1 MDLLRL
7 LEKAPKKYSVADVQA
22 QKVDAVSVILE
33 ADLQELLTNQ
43 VKDRTAQLAAELK
56 HMKTRLAELEAD
68 RSNSGGIERA
78 AAEAALEAEA
88 KALEAQAAAE
98 LRAEQAE
105 AKLRSLE
112 TKPPGTGATPKLP
125 APGPDPARLEAEKR
139 LAELEKKLAEAE
151 KKAAEAEKKAAE
163 AEKKASGGPRIPAG
177 ADPAKLEAA
186 EKKLADSEK
195 KLADAEKKAAD
206 ADAKAKAAEAKAAGL
221 EADLAKAKSA
231 PPSGGAG
238 AAPADDGVPAEPAT
252 PDDHKKARRLV
263 DALLDDVVGEDEAK
277 AKASFGK
284 KSFRADFAKS
294 LETARKQYVKRV
306 KAHVRG
312 EKDHWDEAIEA
323 LEKKG

>member
-7 LEKAPKKYSVADVQA
+7 LDKVPKKFTVADVQA
-22 QKVDAVSVILE
+22 QKVEAVSVITD
-33 ADLQELLTNQ
+33 ADLQELLTTQ

-68 RSNSGGIERA
+68 RTNSGGIERA

-105 AKLRSLE
+105 AKVRTLE
-112 TKPPGTGATPKLP
+112 AKGGAGGVTPAATAKPA
-125 APGPDPARLEAEKR
+125 GPDPKVAD
-139 LAELEKKLAEAE
+139 LEKKLAEAE
-151 KKAAEAEKKAAE
+151 RKTAEAEKKAIE
-163 AEKKASGGPRIPAG
+163 AEKKSSGGPKIPAG

-195 KLADAEKKAAD
+195 KLGEAEAR
-206 ADAKAKAAEAKAAGL
+206 AKAAEAKVAGL

-231 PPSGGAG
+231 SPSPGAG
-238 AAPADDGVPAEPAT
+238 AAAPAADDGPPAEPAT

-277 AKASFGK
+277 AKTSFGK
-284 KSFRADFAKS
+284 KSFRTDFAKS

-312 EKDHWDEAIEA
+312 EKDHWDEAIAA
-323 LEKKG
+323 LEAKG

>member
-139 LAELEKKLAEAE
+139 LAELEKKL
-151 KKAAEAEKKAAE
+151 AEAEKKAAE

>member
-7 LEKAPKKYSVADVQA
+7 LDKAPKKYSIADVQA

-33 ADLQELLTNQ
+33 GDLQELLTNQ

-105 AKLRSLE
+105 AKLRTLE
-112 TKPPGTGATPKLP
+112 AKPPATGAAAKLP
-125 APGPDPARLEAEKR
+125 ASGPDPRV
-139 LAELEKKLAEAE
+139 AELEKKLADSEKKLAEAE
-151 KKAAEAEKKAAE
+151 KKS
-163 AEKKASGGPRIPAG
+163 SGGPKIPAG

-186 EKKLADSEK
+186 EKRLADSEK
-195 KLADAEKKAAD
+195 KLADAEAR
-206 ADAKAKAAEAKAAGL
+206 AKAAEDKVSGL

-231 PPSGGAG
+231 PAA
-238 AAPADDGVPAEPAT
+238 AAPAADDGVPAEPAT

-284 KSFRADFAKS
+284 KSFRTDFGKS
-294 LETARKQYVKRV
+294 LEMARKQYVKRV

-312 EKDHWDEAIEA
+312 EKDHWDEAISA
-323 LEKKG
+323 LEAKG

>member
-7 LEKAPKKYSVADVQA
+7 LDKAPKKYSIADVQA

-68 RSNSGGIERA
+68 RTNSGGIERA

-105 AKLRSLE
+105 AKLRALE
-112 TKPPGTGATPKLP
+112 AKQPGTGAVAKLP
-125 APGPDPARLEAEKR
+125 APGADPKVAELEKKA
-139 LAELEKKLAEAE
+139 AELEKKLAEAE
-151 KKAAEAEKKAAE
+151 KKAAEASK
-163 AEKKASGGPRIPAG
+163 GPKIPAG

-186 EKKLADSEK
+186 EKKLADAEK
-195 KLADAEKKAAD
+195 KLAE
-206 ADAKAKAAEAKAAGL
+206 AEAKAADAEARARAVEAKVSGL
-221 EADLAKAKSA
+221 EADLARARSA
-231 PPSGGAG
+231 P
-238 AAPADDGVPAEPAT
+238 AAPAADDGPPAEPAT

-284 KSFRADFAKS
+284 KSFRTDFAKS

-306 KAHVRG
+306 KAHVRA
-312 EKDHWDEAIEA
+312 ETDHWDEAIAA
-323 LEKKG
+323 LEAKG